1 MIRSRIGAAFAC
13 SLFFALAAVLMPPV
27 VAAPS
32 PQRVTSTAAHAATAA
47 RSTAKK
53 AHSFSPVK
61 GVVTN
66 NPLSRNP
73 DDRYRIL
80 NKIIRAIN
88 HVKNGGRIR
97 IISWNIRSDSFVN
110 ALLRANGRGASV
122 KVIIAHGNA
131 VGPRTNPIF
140 YRLKRGL
147 AAHPHPHKPS
157 GQRSRAMRCWSSCR
171 GGTGIA
177 HIKMFMF
184 SQTGSA
190 RGVVMYGS
198 ANATK
203 VAALDQWNDLYTIK
217 NRPEVYAETL
227 GVFRQMLRDKRVKGD
242 IYAVES
248 FDNLRLGFYP
258 YTGRNATG
266 DPDLKIL
273 RRVSCTG
280 ATNVYRGRTKIR
292 ILMTSWTSAR
302 GLALAKQLK
311 RLNANG
317 CDIKVVYG
325 VMGNRVL
332 DTLRSGRVPVHQVA
346 TDWNCDGLYDR
357 YLHMKV
363 LAIRGNYNGNKRAH
377 MAWNGSAN
385 WTPVALVSDEVV
397 GEVND
402 ADVSDHYIR
411 DADRLFRTD
420 VGGYCGTAAAAP
432 EARRLN
438 VVSIPPDTPLG
449 TKIRTPDGRLVD
461 PYAKVQVN

>member
-1 MIRSRIGAAFAC
+1 MIRSKFGAAFAC
-13 SLFFALAAVLMPPV
+13 SLFFALAAVLMPPAI
-27 VAAPS
+27 AAPA
-32 PQRVTSTAAHAATAA
+32 PQRAASAAADAATAA
-47 RSTAKK
+47 RPTAKK
-53 AHSFSPVK
+53 ARSFSPIK
-61 GVVTN
+61 GVITN
-66 NPLSRNP
+66 SPLSRNP
-73 DDRYRIL
+73 ANKYRIL

-88 HVKNGGRIR
+88 HVKKGDRIR

-131 VGPRTNPIF
+131 IGPRANPNF

-147 AAHPHPHKPS
+147 AAHPHPHKSS

-177 HIKMFMF
+177 HTKMFMF
-184 SQTGSA
+184 SKTGSA

-203 VAALDQWNDLYTIK
+203 VAAIDQWNDLYTIK
-217 NRPEVYAETL
+217 NRPGVHREAL
-227 GVFRQMLRDKRVKGD
+227 GVFHHMLRDKRVKGN
-242 IYAVES
+242 IYVVQS
-248 FDNLRLGFYP
+248 FKNLRLGFYP
-258 YTGRNATG
+258 YTGKNATG

-280 ATNVYRGRTKIR
+280 AKNVYRGHTKIR

-302 GLALAKQLK
+302 GLALANQIK
-311 RLNANG
+311 RLHARG
-317 CDIKVVYG
+317 CNIRVVYG
-325 VMGNRVL
+325 VMGNQVL
-332 DTLRSGRVPVHQVA
+332 NVLRSGRVPVHQVA

-357 YLHMKV
+357 YLHMKT
-363 LAIRGNYNGNKRAH
+363 LAIRGSYNGNKRAH
-377 MAWNGSAN
+377 LAWNGSAN

-397 GEVND
+397 GEIND
-402 ADVSDHYIR
+402 AGVSNYYISE
-411 DADRLFRTD
+411 ADRLFHTN
-420 VGGYCGTAAAAP
+420 VGGYCARAASAP

-438 VVSIPPDTPLG
+438 VVSIPENTPLG
-449 TKIRTPDGRLVD
+449 TKIRTPDGRMVD